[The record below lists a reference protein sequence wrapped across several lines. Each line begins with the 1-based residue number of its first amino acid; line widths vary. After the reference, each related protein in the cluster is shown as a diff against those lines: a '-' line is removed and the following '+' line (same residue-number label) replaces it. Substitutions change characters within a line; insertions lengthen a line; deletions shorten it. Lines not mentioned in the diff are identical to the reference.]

1 MKNEKNKLKSEKNEK
16 MMTEMSTVAN
26 KGMPEDAYEM
36 VNYYGTYE
44 IQATAETDNQYPAI
58 AQGYNSKIQTRDGE
72 NKHHGHKSCVDDGGE
87 QNKTCNKS
95 LNQE

>member
-1 MKNEKNKLKSEKNEK
+1 LKHKKLKSENNKK
-16 MMTEMSTVAN
+16 IMTEMSTVAN

-36 VNYYGTYE
+36 VNFYGTYE

-72 NKHHGHKSCVDDGGE
+72 NKHHGHFSREDDGKTDRKSV
-87 QNKTCNKS
+87 NKTLKD
-95 LNQE
+95 E